1 MSRRIIETGIT
12 KEMLSGDDFPQLQIT
27 DKLYV
32 VDNRKKTFD
41 KIQEIQADETLKENE
56 KTKKIYTL
64 ALGAEAANEIIDMD
78 LSVEKTIYLSY
89 CIMGAITGEDP
100 NKLME
105 EARNSKN

>member
-1 MSRRIIETGIT
+1 MSRRVIDTGIT
-12 KEMLSGDDFPQLQIT
+12 REMLSGDDFPQIQVV

-41 KIQEIQADETLKENE
+41 KIQEIQSDETLTETE
-56 KTKKIYTL
+56 KTKQIYTL
-64 ALGAEAANEIIDMD
+64 ALGAEATNEIMNMD

-100 NKLME
+100 SKLME